1 MKFNK
6 NNSKSKNDNKNLLV
20 IKDLSL
26 FEKEYDEKLDSFHHK
41 AYAETLVKLIESNE
55 PPLSIGLFGPWGTG
69 KSTILNIVSGL
80 VENKDFICVYFNA
93 WKFAGDSFR
102 RQFLLNAIEKLFCKG
117 EKEKAFREVKI
128 HFHREIP
135 ITVTGNW
142 FNKICSRIQKSLPK
156 INLGVLSFSFPLL
169 ETDPKLVLP
178 EQFEEEFK
186 NIINP
191 QNLKKKGYPKTAEKI
206 NNKNFLFIIDDI
218 DRCPPD
224 MITTILDSVKTFLT
238 PNNLKCFFVL
248 ALDYKVAVTILG
260 ERNKNYS
267 NEELLKFFDVT
278 VRMSPLKKYD
288 LVSFANSVAEQSK
301 LPESVIQIAV
311 YGGFDTPRKIKHFL
325 NTFLV
330 RLEVAKKRFEEGF
343 LIEMPDL
350 NQLSKLLVIETK
362 FPQSYEKI
370 IEDSGLIE
378 KFQEY
383 SEKISYGKEEVPEDF
398 RNLNDP
404 YLYKFLWA
412 TRSITID
419 NPEALIYLKLSQ
431 SANVLKKDGVKIEEL
446 TSAIQGFI
454 PDKLSEF
461 IKPIQSEKSQKA
473 LVDVIKEELEPATE
487 LFLENITASA
497 LYIFENLELN
507 ESSRKELCRAIAQD
521 YIKERVNIFNLPDVE
536 LIFKCVN
543 LLTRQKRWNENLKNM
558 GLTVLED
565 MKEPQ
570 KLRKE
575 QLLNISKFINY
586 LYLKQLVEVKTSTR
600 INTTLKSWIESPGQL
615 IDVLEN
621 IEISKNDLD
630 ERAEKGNLIPNYDVI
645 KTLIDKVSIKGEEV
659 LLYERIRKIVFK
671 FWQND
676 YLEPIGEKLNSI
688 LTDRIPQ
695 VTTLTPEIKFA
706 LDTIISLP
714 AWLDEKIAFPIVQQ
728 IWNFY
733 NKCPDPDDKILSL
746 KAYLISTYSIPN
758 EGQKNSLRNQFL
770 GQLPTINP
778 DQYRNI
784 LEFIK
789 KYSKPNN
796 WWGDLEKDFIA
807 GIFSLANKN
816 LNNPPLAIPQIEF
829 VWKKGIKF
837 LDINQV
843 ETLFKSLPN
852 HQMVNDNAFSQW
864 RETIITFIPRIN
876 EKRDGFLT
884 EFCIDLY
891 AQIVN
896 LSVSPSISDIRRK
909 AYLFVLTTLTKTS
922 GNKSLRINVGQ
933 QLVSLLSSSKSV
945 LQNIGIESLPVT
957 QEILD
962 KDFRLY
968 LSSSVKE
975 LCNKPVNEI
984 PTFQQPILKTVE
996 FQKKWDPDAL
1006 NSFSDMVLRCLTNQD
1021 SSIQNMGDIFLE
1033 KVPKLS
1039 GGKQKDITNAII
1051 NLCSVSLEN
1060 KKRWELILSSK
1071 KDILNRKLMDEY
1083 FKKAQEKAKNNK
1095 RTSK

>member
-1 MKFNK
+1 MKPDK
-6 NNSKSKNDNKNLLV
+6 NNPKNKKGKKDLLV

-26 FEKEYDEKLDSFHHK
+26 FKKEYDEKLDSFHHK
-41 AYAETLVKLIESNE
+41 AYAETLVKLIESNK
-55 PPLSIGLFGPWGTG
+55 PPLSIGLFGPWGIG
-69 KSTILNIVSGL
+69 KSTILNIVCSL
-80 VENKDFICVYFNA
+80 LENKNFICVYFNA

-102 RQFLLNAIEKLFCKG
+102 RQFLLNAIEKLFCKD
-117 EKEKAFREVKI
+117 EREKALREVKI

-135 ITVTGNW
+135 ITGNW
-142 FNKICSRIQKSLPK
+142 FNKIYSRIQKKLPP
-156 INLGVLSFSFPLL
+156 INLGGLSFSFPML

-191 QNLKKKGYPKTAEKI
+191 QNLKKKGYPRTAEKI

-238 PNNLKCFFVL
+238 PENLKCFFVL
-248 ALDYKVAVTILG
+248 ALDSKVAVTMLSK
-260 ERNKNYS
+260 RNKNYS
-267 NEELLKFFDVT
+267 NEELLKFFDVA
-278 VRMSPLKKYD
+278 VRMNPLKKHD
-288 LVSFANSVAEQSK
+288 LVSFANRVAEQSK

-330 RLEVAKKRFEEGF
+330 RFDVAEKRFEEGF
-343 LIEMPDL
+343 LIEKPDL
-350 NQLSKLLVIETK
+350 NQLSKLLVIEIK
-362 FPQSYEKI
+362 FPRSYEKI

-378 KFQEY
+378 KLQED
-383 SEKISYGKEEVPEDF
+383 SEKDSYRKEEVTEDSK
-398 RNLNDP
+398 NSSDP

-446 TSAIQGFI
+446 ASAIQGFI

-461 IKPIQSEKSQKA
+461 IKPIQSDKSQKA

-536 LIFKCVN
+536 LLFKCVN

-575 QLLNISKFINY
+575 QILNISKFINY

-600 INTTLKSWIESPGQL
+600 INATLKSWIESPEQL

-621 IEISKNDLD
+621 IEMTKTDLD
-630 ERAEKGNLIPNYDVI
+630 ERAEKGNLVPNHDVI
-645 KTLIDKVSIKGEEV
+645 KTLIDKISIKGEEV
-659 LLYERIRKIVFK
+659 PLYERIRNIMIK
-671 FWQND
+671 FWQSY
-676 YLEPIGEKLNSI
+676 YLKPIGEKLNSI
-688 LTDRIPQ
+688 LTDRVSQ

-706 LDTIISLP
+706 LDTIIILP
-714 AWLDEKIAFPIVQQ
+714 EFLDEKIAFPITQQ

-733 NKCPDPDDKILSL
+733 NKCSDPDDKILSL
-746 KAYLISTYSIPN
+746 KAYLTSICTISN
-758 EGQKNSLRNQFL
+758 EAQKNSLKEQFL
-770 GQLPTINP
+770 GQLRTLNP
-778 DQYRNI
+778 EQYKNI

-789 KYSKPNN
+789 FYTKNV
-796 WWGDLEKDFIA
+796 WWKDLEKDFIIA
-807 GIFSLANKN
+807 IFNLANKN

-843 ETLFKSLPN
+843 ETLFKSLTN
-852 HQMVNDNAFSQW
+852 HQIVNDNAFSQW
-864 RETIITFIPRIN
+864 RETIIAFTPRIN
-876 EKRDGFLT
+876 KKRDGFLA
-884 EFCIDLY
+884 EFCNDLY
-891 AQIVN
+891 AQIIN

-909 AYLFVLTTLTKTS
+909 AYLIVLTTLTKTS
-922 GNKSLRINVGQ
+922 GNKSLRFDMGQ
-933 QLVSLLSSSKSV
+933 KLMSLLSRSESV
-945 LQNIGIESLPVT
+945 LQNIGIESLSVT

-962 KDFRLY
+962 KDFGLY

-984 PTFQQPILKTVE
+984 PAFQQPILKTVE

-1006 NSFSDMVLRCLTNQD
+1006 NGFSDMVLRCLTNSD
-1021 SSIQNMGDIFLE
+1021 SSIQNIGGIFLE
-1033 KVPKLS
+1033 KALKLS
-1039 GGKQKDITNAII
+1039 GGKKKNITNVVI

-1071 KDILNRKLMDEY
+1071 KDILNKKLLEKY
-1083 FKKAQEKAKNNK
+1083 FKKEQEKAKNNK
-1095 RTSK
+1095 RI

>member
-1 MKFNK
+1 M
-6 NNSKSKNDNKNLLV
+6 
-20 IKDLSL
+20 
-26 FEKEYDEKLDSFHHK
+26 
-41 AYAETLVKLIESNE
+41 
-55 PPLSIGLFGPWGTG
+55 
-69 KSTILNIVSGL
+69 
-80 VENKDFICVYFNA
+80 
-93 WKFAGDSFR
+93 
-102 RQFLLNAIEKLFCKG
+102 
-117 EKEKAFREVKI
+117 
-128 HFHREIP
+128 
-135 ITVTGNW
+135 
-142 FNKICSRIQKSLPK
+142 
-156 INLGVLSFSFPLL
+156 
-169 ETDPKLVLP
+169 
-178 EQFEEEFK
+178 
-186 NIINP
+186 
-191 QNLKKKGYPKTAEKI
+191 

-218 DRCPPD
+218 DRCSPD

-238 PNNLKCFFVL
+238 PENLKCFFVL
-248 ALDYKVAVTILG
+248 ALDSKVAVTMLSK
-260 ERNKNYS
+260 RNKNYS
-267 NEELLKFFDVT
+267 NEELLKFFDVA
-278 VRMSPLKKYD
+278 VRMNPLKKHD
-288 LVSFANSVAEQSK
+288 LVSFANRVAEQSK

-330 RLEVAKKRFEEGF
+330 RFDVAEKRFEEGF
-343 LIEMPDL
+343 LIEKPDL

-362 FPQSYEKI
+362 FPRSYEKI
-370 IEDSGLIE
+370 IEDSDLIE
-378 KFQEY
+378 KLQED
-383 SEKISYGKEEVPEDF
+383 SEKDSYRKKEVTEDSK
-398 RNLNDP
+398 NLSDP

-454 PDKLSEF
+454 LDKLSEF

-521 YIKERVNIFNLPDVE
+521 YIKERVNIFNLPNVE
-536 LIFKCVN
+536 LLFKCVN

-575 QLLNISKFINY
+575 QILNISKFIHY

-600 INTTLKSWIESPGQL
+600 INTTLKSWVESPEQL

-621 IEISKNDLD
+621 IEMSKTDLD

-645 KTLIDKVSIKGEEV
+645 KTLIDKISIKGEEV

-676 YLEPIGEKLNSI
+676 YLEPIGEKINSI

-695 VTTLTPEIKFA
+695 VTILTPEIKFA
-706 LDTIISLP
+706 LNTIISLP
-714 AWLDEKIAFPIVQQ
+714 AWLDEKIAFPIAQQ

-784 LEFIK
+784 LDFIK
-789 KYSKPNN
+789 LYTEHV
-796 WWGDLEKDFIA
+796 WWQDLEKDFIIA
-807 GIFSLANKN
+807 IFNLANKN
-816 LNNPPLAIPQIEF
+816 LNNPSLAIPQIEF
-829 VWKKGIKF
+829 VWKKGVKF
-837 LDINQV
+837 VDMNQV

-864 RETIITFIPRIN
+864 REKIITFIPRIN
-876 EKRDGFLT
+876 KKRDGFLA
-884 EFCIDLY
+884 EFCNDLY

-896 LSVSPSISDIRRK
+896 LSVSPPISDIRRK
-909 AYLFVLTTLTKTS
+909 AYLFVLTKLTKTF

-933 QLVSLLSSSKSV
+933 QLMILLSSSESV
-945 LQNIGIESLPVT
+945 LQNIGVESLPVT

-962 KDFRLY
+962 KDFGLY

-984 PTFQQPILKTVE
+984 PAFQQSILKTVE
-996 FQKKWDPDAL
+996 FQKKWDPEAL
-1006 NSFSDMVLRCLTNQD
+1006 NRFSDMVLRCLTNPD
-1021 SSIQNMGDIFLE
+1021 SSIQNMGGIFLE
-1033 KVPKLS
+1033 KIPKLS
-1039 GGKQKDITNAII
+1039 GGKKKDITNAII

-1060 KKRWELILSSK
+1060 KKRWGPIISSK
-1071 KDILNRKLMDEY
+1071 KDILNRKLVDEY

-1095 RTSK
+1095 RT

>member
-1 MKFNK
+1 MKPDK
-6 NNSKSKNDNKNLLV
+6 NNSKSKNGNKDLLV

-26 FEKEYDEKLDSFHHK
+26 FDKEYDEKLDSFHHK
-41 AYAETLVKLIESNE
+41 AYAETLVKLIESNK
-55 PPLSIGLFGPWGTG
+55 PPLSIGLFGPWGIG
-69 KSTILNIVSGL
+69 KSTILNIVCSL
-80 VENKDFICVYFNA
+80 LENKNFICVYF
-93 WKFAGDSFR
+93 
-102 RQFLLNAIEKLFCKG
+102 AIEKLFCKD
-117 EKEKAFREVKI
+117 EREKALREVKI

-135 ITVTGNW
+135 ITGNW
-142 FNKICSRIQKSLPK
+142 FNKIYSRIQKKLPP
-156 INLGVLSFSFPLL
+156 INLGGLSFSFPML

-191 QNLKKKGYPKTAEKI
+191 QNLKKKGYPRTAEKI

-238 PNNLKCFFVL
+238 PENLKCFFVL
-248 ALDYKVAVTILG
+248 ALDSKVAVTMLSK
-260 ERNKNYS
+260 RNQNYS
-267 NEELLKFFDVT
+267 NEELLKFFDVA
-278 VRMSPLKKYD
+278 VRMNPLKKH
-288 LVSFANSVAEQSK
+288 
-301 LPESVIQIAV
+301 
-311 YGGFDTPRKIKHFL
+311 TPRKIKHFL

-330 RLEVAKKRFEEGF
+330 RFDVAEKRFEEGF
-343 LIEMPDL
+343 LIEKPDL

-362 FPQSYEKI
+362 FPRSYEKI

-378 KFQEY
+378 KLQED
-383 SEKISYGKEEVPEDF
+383 SEKDSYRKEEVTEDSK
-398 RNLNDP
+398 NSSDP
-404 YLYKFLWA
+404 HLYKFLWA

-536 LIFKCVN
+536 LLFKCVN

-575 QLLNISKFINY
+575 QILNISKFINY

-600 INTTLKSWIESPGQL
+600 INATLKSWIESPEQL

-621 IEISKNDLD
+621 IEMSKTDLN
-630 ERAEKGNLIPNYDVI
+630 ERAEKGNLVPNHDVI
-645 KTLIDKVSIKGEEV
+645 KTLIDKISIKGEEV
-659 LLYERIRKIVFK
+659 PLYKRIRNIVIK
-671 FWQND
+671 FWQSY
-676 YLEPIGEKLNSI
+676 YLGPIGDKLNSI
-688 LTDRIPQ
+688 LTDRVSQ

-706 LDTIISLP
+706 LDTIIILP
-714 AWLDEKIAFPIVQQ
+714 VFLDEKIAFPITQQ

-746 KAYLISTYSIPN
+746 KAYLTSICTIPD
-758 EGQKNSLRNQFL
+758 EVQKNSLKEQFL
-770 GQLPTINP
+770 GQLRTLNP
-778 DQYRNI
+778 EQYRNI

-789 KYSKPNN
+789 LYTKNV
-796 WWGDLEKDFIA
+796 WWKDLEKDFIIA
-807 GIFSLANKN
+807 IFNLANKN

-843 ETLFKSLPN
+843 ETLFKNLIN
-852 HQMVNDNAFSQW
+852 HQIVNDNAFSQW
-864 RETIITFIPRIN
+864 RETIITFTPRIN
-876 EKRDGFLT
+876 KKRDGFLA
-884 EFCIDLY
+884 EFCNDLY
-891 AQIVN
+891 AQIIN
-896 LSVSPSISDIRRK
+896 LPVSPPISDIRRK
-909 AYLFVLTTLTKTS
+909 AYLVVLTTLTKTS
-922 GNKSLRINVGQ
+922 GNKSLRINMGQ
-933 QLVSLLSSSKSV
+933 KLMSLLSRSESV

-962 KDFRLY
+962 KDFGLY

-984 PTFQQPILKTVE
+984 PAFQQPILKTVE

-1006 NSFSDMVLRCLTNQD
+1006 NGFSDMVLRCLTNSD
-1021 SSIQNMGDIFLE
+1021 SSIQNVGGIFLE
-1033 KVPKLS
+1033 KALKLS
-1039 GGKQKDITNAII
+1039 GGKKKNITNAVT

-1060 KKRWELILSSK
+1060 KKRWEPILSSK
-1071 KDILNRKLMDEY
+1071 KDMLNRKLLEKY
-1083 FKKAQEKAKNNK
+1083 FKKTKEKAKNNK
-1095 RTSK
+1095 RA